1 MEIVEGEM
9 ERTKS
14 HCTEALISLQ
24 VSTRSYNDHRSQ
36 TDPKQRSRH
45 TLTDSIPPRP
55 SDVAAAVL
63 GFPSLYGLRGELAST
78 VVIVGLKNCSGCKI
92 SIVRSV
98 VAITLISA

>member
-24 VSTRSYNDHRSQ
+24 ASTRSYNDHRNQ
-36 TDPKQRSRH
+36 TDPKQWSRH

-55 SDVAAAVL
+55 SDVAAAPS
-63 GFPSLYGLRGELAST
+63 GFPSLYGVLGDELTLT
-78 VVIVGLKNCSGCKI
+78 VVILGVKNGCETS
-92 SIVRSV
+92 SINYEKYSCN
-98 VAITLISA
+98 